1 MGLRAAGD
9 AGRLALRL
17 GLLLS
22 LLAQQPVSAKN
33 DSGSALEQAV
43 VEPIVQLLEPGLN
56 ATVSKEVEF
65 GICTVTC
72 GIGIREVILTNGCPG
87 SETKCIVRV
96 EECRGPVDCG
106 WGKPISESLA
116 TVKIPCIFIPP
127 ENRFTYL
134 WKMLIPDQQSLIL
147 PNDSAILEVHRDTH
161 PVAFQCDTKENNE
174 IVASVKYTVYTTAE
188 LETRRLRRPNTDIV
202 LVFVLITG
210 VIVCVGVIF
219 ALIFIIL
226 HWAAVKAFW
235 ASKVGKSFK
244 EEQSSSQGSM
254 RTIEEAPGSGSVLA
268 SGSRLASGSAL
279 ASGSRLASG
288 SALASGS
295 RLASATMSV
304 QTPSH
309 IDTTGQEEESFH
321 EWNNEKEN

>member
-43 VEPIVQLLEPGLN
+43 VEPIPESADLASRKL
-56 ATVSKEVEF
+56 SKEVEF
-65 GICTVTC
+65 GMCTVTC
-72 GIGIREVILTNGCPG
+72 GIGIREVLLTNGCPG

-106 WGKPISESLA
+106 WGRPISESLA

-174 IVASVKYTVYTTAE
+174 LVASVKYTVYTTAE
-188 LETRRLRRPNTDIV
+188 LETRRLRRPDTNVV

-235 ASKVGKSFK
+235 ASKVGKSSK
-244 EEQSSSQGSM
+244 EEQSSAQGS
-254 RTIEEAPGSGSVLA
+254 TINS
-268 SGSRLASGSAL
+268 SR
-279 ASGSRLASG
+279 
-288 SALASGS
+288 
-295 RLASATMSV
+295 
-304 QTPSH
+304 
-309 IDTTGQEEESFH
+309 
-321 EWNNEKEN
+321 